1 MYLPGMI
8 PFRNRYV
15 MMAKTRL
22 TIAST
27 HIIHKY
33 GLTMLRVRRHI
44 VRVCFTILAIV
55 NTKMPKKRPKY
66 IEARSI
72 GRCGDSGVGH
82 ETESKLTK
90 AMGSHDREPSHTVW
104 KPETLYKLSIPSPLA
119 QVGRNLPHDL
129 EGRY

>member
-1 MYLPGMI
+1 
-8 PFRNRYV
+8 

-72 GRCGDSGVGH
+72 GRGGDSGVGR
-82 ETESKLTK
+82 ETESKLTV
-90 AMGSHDREPSHTVW
+90 AMGSHDRKPSHSM
-104 KPETLYKLSIPSPLA
+104 ETGDPLQVKYPITLSPGGEKPSP
-119 QVGRNLPHDL
+119 
-129 EGRY
+129 